1 MTSFTEAIA
10 NYATQGSRTPNDNG
24 PTPLQASSMAPTS
37 CCTITSL
44 DEILGAGVKIHT
56 GHEPLMVHT
65 PTTPAQGAVTGLI
78 SAATIAGMMI
88 GADIFNNSNQVEQ
101 EAKDLLKLL
110 KDKESLTPEQQAL
123 KTFLSRRR
131 NEAGFQKWVAG
142 FISGLG
148 SGAIFIGQFVMIFSP
163 IGLGLLGIY
172 GFGHLVNSI
181 RNFVADLKVYKLYQ
195 AKDPDHSTYIK
206 KKLNSHLR
214 NMACWLLF
222 SVGISALTTLSVA
235 GLVATTISGVAPSI
249 LMGLGFTTL
258 ILGAL
263 GTVKFNNTITG
274 PKFFPNLLKSITPK
288 NPDGLNQL
296 PSLAG
301 ATKRLEEL
309 SRSHKIV
316 KIYRQY
322 FMDKRLEW
330 GRNQWAKLK
339 IGSLRFI
346 NSFFTYGTMGLI
358 QSPFMEAKFAI
369 KGMSTKL
376 YAGNDNNRWQTLA
389 CLKGQ
394 SIGENIS
401 QTEKLKLLKDSPYVG
416 GVFKIF
422 ARYHCTT
429 GFQVEWGKKTGIQ
442 KFLPQ
447 FKFPKYSRKDVD
459 YLKDLDHQEY
469 TEALANLMPCCDGN
483 SDAESLLSSLLEQID
498 PQDLSEG
505 AKLVHEIER
514 AVDHFLVYQLKK
526 EIRYETAFWS
536 EYRGAFSEP

>member
-1 MTSFTEAIA
+1 MTSLPEAIA
-10 NYATQGSRTPNDNG
+10 KYTTSGSRSPIDKA
-24 PTPLQASSMAPTS
+24 PAPLQVSSMAPTS

-44 DEILGAGVKIHT
+44 DEIVGAGVNIHT
-56 GHEPLMVHT
+56 GHDPLMVHT

-110 KDKESLTPEQQAL
+110 KDKDSLTTEQQAL
-123 KTFLSRRR
+123 KTLLSRRR

-148 SGAIFIGQFVMIFSP
+148 SGAVFMGQFVMVFSP

-172 GFGHLVNSI
+172 GLGHLVNSI
-181 RNFVADLKVYKLYQ
+181 RNFVSDLKVYKLYQ

-222 SVGISALTTLSVA
+222 SVGISALTTLSIA
-235 GLVATTISGVAPSI
+235 GLVATTISGIAPSI

-274 PKFFPNLLKSITPK
+274 PKFFPYLPKSISPK
-288 NPDGLNQL
+288 NTNGLDQL
-296 PSLAG
+296 PSLAV

-309 SRSHKIV
+309 SRDQKLV
-316 KIYRQY
+316 KSYRQH

-330 GRNQWAKLK
+330 GHNQWAKLK

-346 NSFFTYGTMGLI
+346 NSLFTYGTMGLV

-369 KGMSTKL
+369 KGMSAKL
-376 YAGNDNNRWQTLA
+376 YAGDNNDRWQILA
-389 CLKGQ
+389 CLNGKN
-394 SIGENIS
+394 IVENMS
-401 QTEKLKLLKDSPYVG
+401 TPEKLTLLKDSPYVG
-416 GVFKIF
+416 GVCKIF
-422 ARYHCTT
+422 ARYHSIT
-429 GFQVEWGKKTGIQ
+429 GFEVEWGKKTGIQ

-447 FKFPKYSRKDVD
+447 FKFPKFARKDVD
-459 YLKDLDHQEY
+459 YLQDLDHQEY

-483 SDAESLLSSLLEQID
+483 SDAKWLLSSLSEKFD
-498 PQDLSEG
+498 SQDSPENT
-505 AKLVHEIER
+505 KLFHEIER

-526 EIRYETAFWS
+526 EIRYETAFLS
-536 EYRGAFSEP
+536 EYRGAFSV